1 MKKQIFTM
9 LTGLLIGA
17 VLTGGSAA
25 VAAGIMAERS
35 HHRVV
40 VDGKGT
46 WARQWDLRSFGTAM
60 PSVCR

>member
-25 VAAGIMAERS
+25 AVTIALS
-35 HHRVV
+35 
-40 VDGKGT
+40 
-46 WARQWDLRSFGTAM
+46 
-60 PSVCR
+60 

>member
-17 VLTGGSAA
+17 ALTGGSAA
-25 VAAGIMAERS
+25 IAAGITAERS

-40 VDGKGT
+40 VDGKEVQMEAYRIKGNNYVVRREV
-46 WARQWDLRSFGTAM
+46 A
-60 PSVCR
+60 

>member
-40 VDGKGT
+40 VDGKEVYLFYEDNNM
-46 WARQWDLRSFGTAM
+46 WFMEKSA
-60 PSVCR
+60 

>member
-17 VLTGGSAA
+17 ALTGGSAA
-25 VAAGIMAERS
+25 
-35 HHRVV
+35 
-40 VDGKGT
+40 
-46 WARQWDLRSFGTAM
+46 M